1 MKKIFN
7 IKFKKFIFF
16 IFFTFIFINI
26 LLFLNFT
33 LSSYCFGE
41 PKIVS
46 KLNSAFE
53 DIESW
58 LIKLSTPAAAVAVG
72 TGVFMRKFS
81 FGDEEKI
88 RTGKKII
95 KGSLFSYA
103 FILAIDLILS
113 AIKSLISSE
122 VFLEENNITQIII
135 DTINTIL
142 GNLFGSIDNNLY
154 SILDDISFIS
164 SDILD
169 DKNFENIFGTSA
181 SNGIL
186 LIANSLLLGII
197 LYFSISYLLSHF
209 TYSQIENPKSFILKL
224 IIYGICMN
232 FSYFLISQFID
243 IFSNISLAIRNIGEI
258 LFKKNICFS
267 ELILY
272 INNHISINTSS
283 LDFFS
288 LDGIIKGTL
297 SISLLNL
304 VLSYSFRYILIK
316 VFVLLTPFA
325 FLSNCL
331 SSTSWFFKSWFK
343 NLFSLLF
350 IQIIISI
357 ILLLLFSIDYSSNLF
372 SKFVYIGG
380 MYALIKS
387 NSFVRDFIGG
397 VSTTFSQNVN
407 NFSKFLK

>member
-1 MKKIFN
+1 M
-7 IKFKKFIFF
+7 
-16 IFFTFIFINI
+16 
-26 LLFLNFT
+26 
-33 LSSYCFGE
+33 
-41 PKIVS
+41 
-46 KLNSAFE
+46 
-53 DIESW
+53 
-58 LIKLSTPAAAVAVG
+58 
-72 TGVFMRKFS
+72 
-81 FGDEEKI
+81 
-88 RTGKKII
+88 
-95 KGSLFSYA
+95 
-103 FILAIDLILS
+103 
-113 AIKSLISSE
+113 
-122 VFLEENNITQIII
+122 EENNITQIII

-197 LYFSISYLLSHF
+197 LYFSIRYLLSHF

-288 LDGIIKGTL
+288 LDGIIKGTI

-350 IQIIISI
+350 IQIIISL
-357 ILLLLFSIDYSSNLF
+357 ILLLFFSFDYSTNLF

>member
-1 MKKIFN
+1 M
-7 IKFKKFIFF
+7 
-16 IFFTFIFINI
+16 
-26 LLFLNFT
+26 
-33 LSSYCFGE
+33 
-41 PKIVS
+41 
-46 KLNSAFE
+46 
-53 DIESW
+53 
-58 LIKLSTPAAAVAVG
+58 
-72 TGVFMRKFS
+72 
-81 FGDEEKI
+81 
-88 RTGKKII
+88 
-95 KGSLFSYA
+95 
-103 FILAIDLILS
+103 
-113 AIKSLISSE
+113 
-122 VFLEENNITQIII
+122 EENNITQIII

-142 GNLFGSIDNNLY
+142 GNSFGSIDNNLY

-197 LYFSISYLLSHF
+197 LYFSIRYLLSHF